1 MAIIPARDGDEPQS
15 SRSVQSHSLTH
26 GVVWTPLWHTQILG
40 SIRLWRQVSL
50 AVWLGPDMEPQM
62 PTPTGRIKKVLG
74 SSWPLS
80 GCADGFR
87 DTSQSGEGSLH
98 CVWRDHAQRDA
109 TSSLSLLGV
118 WAGLLFVSAIKQ
130 MALQIRSD
138 FRFSGDQVGPGTSDA
153 VHPREV
159 PARSLVGA

>member
-1 MAIIPARDGDEPQS
+1 METSPRAAALCNHTASP
-15 SRSVQSHSLTH
+15 T
-26 GVVWTPLWHTQILG
+26 VWCGHLFGTSKFWGASGHTG
-40 SIRLWRQVSL
+40 RLWRQVSL

-62 PTPTGRIKKVLG
+62 PTPTGQIKKVLG

-138 FRFSGDQVGPGTSDA
+138 FRFSGDQVDPGTSDA

-159 PARSLVGA
+159 PARSLMGA